1 MIAQPHAVGES
12 GTMSARVPSL
22 VPKEVKVDKPLT
34 FNGDKKKLQNFL
46 FVMKQYVDTVGLG
59 TGPAACR
66 FVVSYLLD
74 DALTWWRSYSQD
86 SLSIF
91 DNVSLDELLTALE
104 SHFSDVDREMK
115 LRAKLFNMQQTGS
128 VAAFTTAFQQV
139 QLELGTARV
148 SDDVAMHLYV
158 HALKPMT

>member
-1 MIAQPHAVGES
+1 M
-12 GTMSARVPSL
+12 R
-22 VPKEVKVDKPLT
+22 
-34 FNGDKKKLQNFL
+34 
-46 FVMKQYVDTVGLG
+46 QYVDTVGLG
-59 TGPAACR
+59 TGPTACR
-66 FVVSYLLD
+66 FVVSYLRD

-91 DNVSLDELLTALE
+91 DNISLDELLTALE
-104 SHFSDVDREMK
+104 EHFSDIDREMK
-115 LRAKLFNMQQTGS
+115 LRAKLFNMRQTGS

-158 HALKPMT
+158 HALKPMTQQWVMMQRPETFQDCCLLAERADATLMWQRRST